1 MTSARTL
8 ANALLLTLAGGT
20 TLVAA
25 QPVPQRWDIRH
36 DESSMLPVRSPSL
49 SPGEVEPRD
58 LALPAL
64 TRLFLVGDD
73 PRSLAWLA
81 EQAESL
87 RQLGAA
93 GLAVEVADMPAL
105 ERIRRAGPGLT
116 ILPVSGEDLAQRL
129 DLRHYPVLITTHR
142 LEQ

>member
-20 TLVAA
+20 LANA
-25 QPVPQRWDIRH
+25 QSIPQRWDIRH
-36 DESSMLPVRSPSL
+36 DESSMLPVSSPSL
-49 SPGEVEPRD
+49 SPGEVQPRD

-81 EQAESL
+81 HNVEQL
-87 RQLGAA
+87 RQIGAA
-93 GLAVEVADMPAL
+93 GLAVQVADMPAL

-116 ILPVSGEDLAQRL
+116 ILPISGEDLGQRL
-129 DLRHYPVLITTHR
+129 SLKHYPVLIRANR